1 VQPRKRRA
9 VPTGAA
15 PNAYRC
21 VLCRQITRHG
31 AGWQLHFIVGHPLGA
46 GPAVEA
52 LAAAQQ
58 QQQQQVL
65 MVVLHPGVSVH
76 IFY

>member
-9 VPTGAA
+9 VSAGAA
-15 PNAYRC
+15 PSAYRC

-31 AGWQLHFIVGHPLGA
+31 AGGQLHFIVGHPLGA
-46 GPAVEA
+46 SVQA